1 MIVYPAAQVVLA
13 AAALVLAVAILL
25 LIQRR
30 GFGRASLKAGPVELD
45 FEAVKKID
53 DVHAELKPNG
63 GSSLRDAVDRIER
76 KVDGQT
82 GVLDDLSRR
91 VEALESKVA

>member
-1 MIVYPAAQVVLA
+1 MYPAAQVVLA
-13 AAALVLAVAILL
+13 AAALVVAVAILL

-63 GSSLRDAVDRIER
+63 GASMRDAVDRIER
-76 KVDGQT
+76 KVDG
-82 GVLDDLSRR
+82 LNSR
-91 VEALESKVA
+91 VEALEGKVT